1 MANIISALKSPQ
13 EIATALAARLKSR
26 RLTMNLSQQ
35 GLALRSGVPL
45 GTLKRFERSGAISL
59 VSFIRLLVA
68 LREEAGLD
76 KLLAEPEF
84 ESLDDVL
91 EPPRARSRGR
101 IT

>member
-1 MANIISALKSPQ
+1 MANMISALRSPP

-35 GLALRSGVPL
+35 VLSLRSGVPL

-76 KLLAEPEF
+76 RLLAEPEF

-91 EPPRARSRGR
+91 KPPRARSRGR

>member
-1 MANIISALKSPQ
+1 
-13 EIATALAARLKSR
+13 
-26 RLTMNLSQQ
+26 MNLSQQ

-45 GTLKRFERSGAISL
+45 GTLKQFERSGAISL

-76 KLLAEPEF
+76 RLLAEPGF
-84 ESLDDVL
+84 ESLEDVL
-91 EPPRARSRGR
+91 EPPRTRRRGR

>member
-26 RLTMNLSQQ
+26 RLAMNLSQQ

-45 GTLKRFERSGAISL
+45 GTLKKFERSGAISL

>member
-1 MANIISALKSPQ
+1 MANMISALKSPQ

-26 RLTMNLSQQ
+26 RLAMNLSQR
-35 GLALRSGVPL
+35 GLSLRSGVPL
-45 GTLKRFERSGAISL
+45 GTLKKFERSGAISL

-68 LREEAGLD
+68 LKEEAGLD
-76 KLLAEPEF
+76 KLLTEPEF